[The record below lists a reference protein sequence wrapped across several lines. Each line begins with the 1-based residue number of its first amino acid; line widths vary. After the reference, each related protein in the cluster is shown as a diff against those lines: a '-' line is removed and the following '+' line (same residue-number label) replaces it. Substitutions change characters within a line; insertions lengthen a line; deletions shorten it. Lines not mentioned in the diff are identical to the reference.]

1 MTQIRILDDNWE
13 VCYGDAIFDTS
24 EHKFPD
30 PRGMIAKI
38 KEELGYRVTIWI
50 HPFVNLQCE
59 SWINSATPPI
69 SLFVK
74 DKVF

>member
-30 PRGMIAKI
+30 PKGMIAKI
-38 KEELGYRVTIWI
+38 KEELGYRVTIWV
-50 HPFVNLQCE
+50 HPFVNLG
-59 SWINSATPPI
+59 AFPFVI
-69 SLFVK
+69 SLLYYHHVLNF
-74 DKVF
+74 DRM